1 MPHETWYAG
10 YGSNLSRQRFLCYL
24 AGGIPAF
31 GMRKHKGSRDA
42 TAPAES
48 RLLVITHSLYF
59 ALPEGG
65 THTENWGAGGVAFID
80 PDGDPDTKTIC
91 RIWRITRAQY
101 EDVRVQEGLSWYD
114 KEVMLGEADGLPI
127 LTVTHACRLEHL
139 VAPSA
144 AYLRT
149 IAVGLRETA
158 GLSDEE
164 IADYLHDKA
173 GIKGRIPKTEMGR
186 LLADRA

>member
-1 MPHETWYAG
+1 MPYEVWYAG

-24 AGGIPAF
+24 AGGKPTF
-31 GMRKHKGSRDA
+31 GMREHKGSRDA
-42 TAPAES
+42 TAPAEN

-59 ALPEGG
+59 ALPEGS
-65 THTENWGAGGVAFID
+65 TRTENWGVGGVAFID
-80 PDGDPDTKTIC
+80 PEGDRDTKTIC
-91 RIWRITRAQY
+91 RMWRITREQY

-114 KEVMLGEADGLPI
+114 KEIVLGKAEGLPI
-127 LTVTHACRLEHL
+127 LTVTHSRRLGHL

-164 IADYLHDKA
+164 IADYFRHKP
-173 GIKGRIPKTEMGR
+173 GIKV
-186 LLADRA
+186 